1 MEFTR
6 YEIHGMENV
15 LFSMN
20 AERRELQSRKGCDT
34 FQLIILFFMNLKICL
49 IVLKSIFDCVILRKE
64 TELDKQGSDFF
75 GCTMKFF
82 ALPGLT

>member
-1 MEFTR
+1 
-6 YEIHGMENV
+6 
-15 LFSMN
+15 
-20 AERRELQSRKGCDT
+20 
-34 FQLIILFFMNLKICL
+34 MNLKICL

-82 ALPGLT
+82 VLLGLT